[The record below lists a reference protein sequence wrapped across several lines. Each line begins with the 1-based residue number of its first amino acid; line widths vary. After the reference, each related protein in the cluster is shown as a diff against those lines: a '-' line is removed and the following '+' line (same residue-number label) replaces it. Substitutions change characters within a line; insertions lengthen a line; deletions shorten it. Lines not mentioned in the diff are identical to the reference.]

1 MLQQTQQAVPN
12 PWLDPIRALI
22 ETVLG
27 LIKPIIDLLPVGW
40 REPATALF
48 AIVLLVVV
56 LAGVA
61 QRLIVWIEST
71 WKQLPIP
78 RKTPPNP
85 AKATIAATP
94 ADAPPPSPPAE
105 LTRESVLANV
115 ASGRIDRPTAEWLF
129 AQISAKGAQ
138 QSAEARDAFVE
149 TVQTMAVAPRPGE
162 IAALEALANGDAGNA
177 ITQLTNTAGAANP
190 EQLKTLAAIAA
201 PVNPALAME
210 TFSRFATAT
219 MARQI
224 EHPAANVAQV
234 DYTAIGGSSLT
245 IGIRTGDI
253 AGIKDADT
261 WVNSENNWLL
271 MARAV
276 DATISANIRYLSAKR
291 DPSGIPL
298 NDPVQQALRPHAY
311 GRVKPIPLG
320 SVRFTKSGRLEQ
332 THGVKR
338 ILHVVSVSAR
348 PLRGAQAG
356 PDPGDYV
363 RDVIRAAERYN
374 RSVLRRILF
383 RPRLTTMIMPMLGT
397 GMGGGKVEDA
407 ADLLV
412 DGMIR
417 GAAAIHDRKK
427 PPTLTKVHMLAYSTR
442 QYIPLRNA
450 FDKRVAT
457 GDVILK

>member
-1 MLQQTQQAVPN
+1 M
-12 PWLDPIRALI
+12 LDPIKLLI
-22 ETVLG
+22 QQVLD
-27 LIKPIIDLLPVGW
+27 LIKPILDMLPPSW
-40 REPATALF
+40 RDPAAAIF
-48 AIVLLVVV
+48 AIVLLIVV
-56 LAGVA
+56 LVGIA
-61 QRLIVWIEST
+61 QRLIAWAEST
-71 WKQLPIP
+71 WKRLPLP
-78 RKTPPNP
+78 TKSPPSSAKSADP
-85 AKATIAATP
+85 AVAATP
-94 ADAPPPSPPAE
+94 TPPPAAD
-105 LTRESVLANV
+105 LTRDAVLANV
-115 ASGRIDRPTAEWLF
+115 VSGRIDRQTAEWLF
-129 AQISAKGAQ
+129 AQISVKGAAPSQ
-138 QSAEARDAFVE
+138 EAHDAFVE

-162 IAALEALANGDAGNA
+162 IAALEAMANGDAGNA

-210 TFSRFATAT
+210 TFNRFAAAT
-219 MARQI
+219 TARQI
-224 EHPAANVAQV
+224 ENPTTAVAQV
-234 DYTAIGGSSLT
+234 DYTAIAGSGLT

-253 AGIKDADT
+253 AAITDTDT

-276 DATISANIRYLSAKR
+276 DATISANIRYLSAKH
-291 DPSGIPL
+291 DPAGAPL
-298 NDPVQQALRPHAY
+298 NDPVQRALRPRAY

-320 SVRFTKSGRLEQ
+320 SVRFTKSGRLKQ

-374 RSVLRRILF
+374 RSLLRKILF
-383 RPRLTTMIMPMLGT
+383 RPRLTSMIMPMLGT
-397 GMGGGKVEDA
+397 GMGGGKVEQA

-417 GAAAIHDRKK
+417 GAAAIHDRSK
-427 PPTLTKVHMLAYSTR
+427 PPTLTRVHMLAYSTR

-457 GDVILK
+457 GDVLLK